1 MALTKVNTDLLAD
14 GGKLNGIEA
23 GADVTD
29 TTNVTAAGALMDSE
43 LTSIASVKAL
53 NQGVATTD
61 SPDFAA
67 LNVNGT
73 ATMDGLTVD
82 VSSGGATV
90 TAATLKNN
98 GGGANTKARLDFFA
112 ASTRYAGISGGYGA
126 SSPEMSFD
134 ISGTDVLDITSTG
147 IDVTGVVAA
156 TSLDISGNID
166 VDGTTNLDVVD
177 IDGAVD
183 MATTLTVGTKIFT
196 GGMTLTNNDSGR
208 IGFNRNPDTGAAVN
222 SSSLERHQ
230 INGANSAGDYL
241 DFQGYN
247 SSGTYV
253 GGFVLNDGA
262 FLTVPTAGK
271 AAVFNDNGVDA
282 DFRVESDGN
291 ANMLFVDG
299 GNNKVGVGTNF
310 PSYEFVVSKDGSS
323 CIEFGPEGINSTTS
337 FIQFYNR
344 STALYDTGRFYG
356 SDYQW
361 YLNAAQTGMTLSTT
375 SLVVNESGAD
385 SDFRVESDN
394 NANMLTVDAGADL
407 VTISGGSKVTN
418 ERLRVNGAQVVGSG
432 DAGVY
437 TLGISNI
444 FAASAAKYLRI
455 QQDGSLFGGLTIT
468 ATGDYSNVNAIGC
481 FQKIYSIGA
490 NSSNT
495 TLFGAGSVTVADL
508 GATSGQFSMGT
519 PTKPNGTTI
528 YIPLANLNASYI
540 LAMSLTIEFRGR
552 IAGISSIDI
561 IDQ

>member
-29 TTNVTAAGALMDSE
+29 TANVTAAGALMDSE

-53 NQGVATTD
+53 DQGVATTD
-61 SPDFAA
+61 SPTF
-67 LNVNGT
+67 
-73 ATMDGLTVD
+73 VD
-82 VSSGGATV
+82 VT
-90 TAATLKNN
+90 
-98 GGGANTKARLDFFA
+98 
-112 ASTRYAGISGGYGA
+112 
-126 SSPEMSFD
+126 
-134 ISGTDVLDITSTG
+134 
-147 IDVTGVVAA
+147 A
-156 TSLDISGNID
+156 TSLDISGD
-166 VDGTTNLDVVD
+166 L
-177 IDGAVD
+177 
-183 MATTLTVGTKIFT
+183 LVGDKIRHAGDTDNYIAFPNADEFRIVT
-196 GGMTLTNNDSGR
+196 GNAGR
-208 IGFNRNPDTGAAVN
+208 IYA
-222 SSSLERHQ
+222 
-230 INGANSAGDYL
+230 
-241 DFQGYN
+241 YN
-247 SSGTYV
+247 SQVVINEDST
-253 GGFVLNDGA
+253 D
-262 FLTVPTAGK
+262 T
-271 AAVFNDNGVDA
+271 
-282 DFRVESDGN
+282 DFRVESDSN
-291 ANMLFVDG
+291 THMLFVDG
-299 GNNKVGVGTNF
+299 GNNSVGIGTATNSVGYTLNVGGTIGAQNTVA
-310 PSYEFVVSKDGSS
+310 VVSDGGANYTQGTLNISS
-323 CIEFGPEGINSTTS
+323 
-337 FIQFYNR
+337 
-344 STALYDTGRFYG
+344 STADTPSARGQGVALFNEGQDTTWYAGTGYNQGGDYHIGWSSGTSLNLSAARVDGADNSNMMFTLYRN
-356 SDYQW
+356 
-361 YLNAAQTGMTLSTT
+361 NAA
-375 SLVVNESGAD
+375 VFNELGRD
-385 SDFRVESDN
+385 LDFRVESDN

-418 ERLRVNGAQVVGSG
+418 ERLRVNGAQVVGAG